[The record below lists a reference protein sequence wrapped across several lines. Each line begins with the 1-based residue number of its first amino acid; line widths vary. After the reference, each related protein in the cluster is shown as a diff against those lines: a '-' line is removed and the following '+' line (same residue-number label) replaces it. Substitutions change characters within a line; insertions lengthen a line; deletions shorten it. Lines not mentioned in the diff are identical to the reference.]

1 MLDELK
7 GRFLRNK
14 NITIEK
20 EEDLYIINIDRKS
33 RFIMKD
39 SRNLEEKL
47 DGFDLG
53 KICLKLTGDICSK
66 SVKYLHEIGIKR
78 VEGNNI

>member
-1 MLDELK
+1 MIDELK

-14 NITIEK
+14 NVTIEK
-20 EEDLYIINIDRKS
+20 EDELYILNIDRKS

-53 KICLKLTGDICSK
+53 KICLKLSGDICSK
-66 SVKYLHEIGIKR
+66 SVKYLYEIGMKR
-78 VEGNNI
+78 VEAKNI